1 MQFLAFRAHQRID
14 YAVGTNV
21 KKDELTLE
29 DIRQF
34 YVAIGQEE
42 WKLDTLCDLY
52 GNRFG
57 RKRVAINFEKY
68 CHTLMMWLSRHLPH
82 YNIVQFH
89 AAY

>member
-1 MQFLAFRAHQRID
+1 MSFLEFRAHERIV
-14 YAVGTNV
+14 YAVGTIV
-21 KKDELTLE
+21 KKHELMLD

-34 YVAIGQEE
+34 YVGIGQEE

-82 YNIVQFH
+82 YNIVQIH

>member
-1 MQFLAFRAHQRID
+1 MSFLAFRAHQRTD

-21 KKDELTLE
+21 KKDELTLD

-42 WKLDTLCDLY
+42 WKLDTRCDLY
-52 GNRFG
+52 GNLFG
-57 RKRVAINFEKY
+57 HQRIAINFEKY